1 MRIVRTNI
9 VSNIDDGNRRQRFRR
24 IYRCVKDLLSLSSK
38 PRSKPWLFTDYTH
51 GFSVLFPLLGAQ
63 REAEGRGKE
72 PFDLQIASRFPSFLN
87 ASLFSSFA
95 HLLLYAECNYP
106 NCRHSKHSVALVG
119 DARYRPPRITS
130 LSSEH
135 ADTLVRSKRDPSP
148 LVPLWNLASK
158 TSRPITPPPPPS
170 APSRRRLHIHSSS
183 NFQFMDSVW
192 RRWGNEIRGII
203 IIIGYCELCKY
214 FLIHFFF
221 VFFSSEH
228 ECRALLVLFDSKCV
242 KKDGGEAKIVD
253 FDLHTMA
260 RFSTN
265 ERFLMKKKRI

>member
-1 MRIVRTNI
+1 MHVYSIFKRNQLYTTQFPYFISLRTSTKQRYIMRIVRTNI

-148 LVPLWNLASK
+148 LIK
-158 TSRPITPPPPPS
+158 SRVENEPPDN
-170 APSRRRLHIHSSS
+170 SSS
-183 NFQFMDSVW
+183 SSSF
-192 RRWGNEIRGII
+192 
-203 IIIGYCELCKY
+203 CP
-214 FLIHFFF
+214 
-221 VFFSSEH
+221 FSRTFAYS
-228 ECRALLVLFDSKCV
+228 LVQ
-242 KKDGGEAKIVD
+242 
-253 FDLHTMA
+253 
-260 RFSTN
+260 
-265 ERFLMKKKRI
+265 

>member
-1 MRIVRTNI
+1 MHIYSIFKRNQLYTPQFPYFISLRTSTKQQYIMRIVRTNI

-38 PRSKPWLFTDYTH
+38 SRSKPWLFTDYTH

-148 LVPLWNLASK
+148 LIK
-158 TSRPITPPPPPS
+158 SRVENEPPDN
-170 APSRRRLHIHSSS
+170 SSS
-183 NFQFMDSVW
+183 SSSSF
-192 RRWGNEIRGII
+192 
-203 IIIGYCELCKY
+203 CP
-214 FLIHFFF
+214 
-221 VFFSSEH
+221 FSRTFAYS
-228 ECRALLVLFDSKCV
+228 LVQ
-242 KKDGGEAKIVD
+242 
-253 FDLHTMA
+253 
-260 RFSTN
+260 
-265 ERFLMKKKRI
+265 